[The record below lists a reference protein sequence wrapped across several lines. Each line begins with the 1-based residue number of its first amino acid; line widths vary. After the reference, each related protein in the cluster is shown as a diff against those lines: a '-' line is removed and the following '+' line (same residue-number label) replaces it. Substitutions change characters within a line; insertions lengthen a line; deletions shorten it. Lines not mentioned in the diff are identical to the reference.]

1 MMRVWA
7 CLCLACFVVL
17 LAACGSLPGMPEA
30 AETAE
35 APAAAAATDGTE
47 PTPTRPDAEPTTPT
61 EPSTPAEPTP
71 ALTLGEEQEVA
82 EAGYAFQPLEDW
94 AVESQLGVVGMRP
107 PDADP
112 QGGPSIAITVGRLER
127 LYIEGVSSSSIA
139 SSEDLLDAIIAGI
152 ERETMNLDMS
162 EPQEMT
168 VDDVPALVVG
178 FESTGFGDIEREV
191 AGRLGVAL
199 VDETRGM
206 LMFGLATPPDRWQH
220 DGAFDAV
227 LQNLRFLA
235 APPTPEPTATLTPAP
250 TDTPDPDASE
260 GSPLTPEAPIPTDE

>member
-1 MMRVWA
+1 M
-7 CLCLACFVVL
+7 VVL

-35 APAAAAATDGTE
+35 APAAAAGDTPVATDGTE
-47 PTPTRPDAEPTTPT
+47 PTPTEPDAKPTEPDAEPT
-61 EPSTPAEPTP
+61 EPDAEPTP
-71 ALTLGEEQEVA
+71 TLAMGEEQEIA